1 MLHKRANSLEIFSD
15 PTFSTAIFTTE
26 CAKSDAPAGQCA
38 QASHSNLAKSC
49 RNLHDNVQHLELN
62 TCLPPRF
69 FDNQLRVC
77 VYENE
82 SRILMHFQAEPHI
95 RILAG

>member
-1 MLHKRANSLEIFSD
+1 MPLLDSVLE
-15 PTFSTAIFTTE
+15 
-26 CAKSDAPAGQCA
+26 
-38 QASHSNLAKSC
+38 QATQNLAKSC
-49 RNLHDNVQHLELN
+49 RNLHDHVRHLQLN

-69 FDNQLRVC
+69 FNNQLRVC

-95 RILAG
+95 RILT

>member
-1 MLHKRANSLEIFSD
+1 MLHKRANSIEIFLD
-15 PTFSTAIFTTE
+15 PTFPAAFFTTK
-26 CAKSDAPAGQCA
+26 CTNSDAPAGQCA
-38 QASHSNLAKSC
+38 GASHSNIAKSC
-49 RNLHDNVQHLELN
+49 RNPHDHVQHLQLN
-62 TCLPPRF
+62 SCHLPCF

-95 RILAG
+95 LILA

>member
-1 MLHKRANSLEIFSD
+1 MGDEGVCVGGGGGGGGPCF
-15 PTFSTAIFTTE
+15 FFTTDP
-26 CAKSDAPAGQCA
+26 K
-38 QASHSNLAKSC
+38 
-49 RNLHDNVQHLELN
+49 
-62 TCLPPRF
+62 CLW
-69 FDNQLRVC
+69 LRVC

>member
-1 MLHKRANSLEIFSD
+1 MLHKRANSIEIFSD
-15 PTFSTAIFTTE
+15 PTFAATIFTTK
-26 CAKSDAPAGQCA
+26 CTKSYAPAGPCA
-38 QASHSNLAKSC
+38 RASHSILAKSC
-49 RNLHDNVQHLELN
+49 RNPHDHVQHLQLN
-62 TCLPPRF
+62 TCHQPCF
-69 FDNQLRVC
+69 FDNQLRVI

>member
-1 MLHKRANSLEIFSD
+1 MLHKRANSIEILGPHFFD
-15 PTFSTAIFTTE
+15 CNFYAKI
-26 CAKSDAPAGQCA
+26 AKSDAPAGQPA
-38 QASHSNLAKSC
+38 RASHSNLAKSC
-49 RNLHDNVQHLELN
+49 RNLHDHVQHLELN

-82 SRILMHFQAEPHI
+82 SRILMHFQAKPHI

>member
-1 MLHKRANSLEIFSD
+1 MLHKRANSIEICSD
-15 PTFSTAIFTTE
+15 PTFSTAIFTTKGT
-26 CAKSDAPAGQCA
+26 KSDAPAGQCA
-38 QASHSNLAKSC
+38 RASHSNLAKSC
-49 RNLHDNVQHLELN
+49 RNLHDHVQDLQLN

-82 SRILMHFQAEPHI
+82 SRILMHFQVEPHI